1 MTPLPPPQPIQPP
14 SPPQPPNPKPQPQPI
29 QPPPLVQV
37 NQKHGLQ
44 HRNNPRSSNQY
55 DVLAEGQNSGSRQS
69 QHNVDERTGPS
80 QSNVDEQTEPKPA
93 DTEARRFWMNCR
105 NGFHA
110 VVVRSPPELSEN
122 GSLLC
127 SFGYIPLGF
136 SGNFKD
142 ISGSSSEWN
151 LISTLFPFSMKG
163 GSSKKGFQ
171 REPFVY

>member
-14 SPPQPPNPKPQPQPI
+14 SPPPPPNPKPQPQPI
-29 QPPPLVQV
+29 QPPHLVQ
-37 NQKHGLQ
+37 
-44 HRNNPRSSNQY
+44 
-55 DVLAEGQNSGSRQS
+55 SR
-69 QHNVDERTGPS
+69 HNVDERTGPS

-93 DTEARRFWMNCR
+93 DTEARRFWMECTLRCQNCR

-171 REPFVY
+171 REPFVYYNHDTCVDFAVLSDCE

>member
-1 MTPLPPPQPIQPP
+1 M
-14 SPPQPPNPKPQPQPI
+14 
-29 QPPPLVQV
+29 
-37 NQKHGLQ
+37 
-44 HRNNPRSSNQY
+44 
-55 DVLAEGQNSGSRQS
+55 SR
-69 QHNVDERTGPS
+69 HYVDERIGPS

-93 DTEARRFWMNCR
+93 DTEPGSFWTACPYCYAMFEYPNFYQECTLQCQNCR

-122 GSLLC
+122 GSLFY
-127 SFGYIPLGF
+127 SFRYIPLGF

-171 REPFVY
+171 REPFVYYDHDTCVAFAVLSDCE